1 MNTETATI
9 PISVKLLEQIEKYA
23 EKKHCDKSDL
33 IEKVMKDYLSNEEV
47 QTKKQR
53 NEPEKEKKLLRKL
66 ALEQREEIL
75 ENLDY
80 QVDLW
85 NEDNFTD

>member
-1 MNTETATI
+1 MNTETTTMPI
-9 PISVKLLEQIEKYA
+9 PVKLLEQIEQIA
-23 EKKHCDKSDL
+23 EDQKCNNSEV
-33 IEKVMKDYLSNEEV
+33 IEKMMKDYQAKNEV
-47 QTKKQR
+47 RKKPR
-53 NEPEKEKKLLRKL
+53 NKPEKEKELLRKL

-85 NEDNFTD
+85 NEDNFTE